1 MTSKLT
7 RQTTDAGKLEK
18 FPVFPPRDDMQN
30 SLHLD
35 RPAHQAALYR
45 HFGGSDTVIVLSE
58 IPVRWSPPQQEGHR
72 IPDLLIA
79 FNVDFPLGVDQRGYS
94 IRDQGK
100 PPDFVLEIAS
110 PTTGREDYTG
120 KRSDYAAFGIPEY
133 WRFDPSGGRYHG
145 DPMGGDRLVGDAYQ
159 PVELLELGPDHLHGH
174 SEVLNLDLCWENG
187 RLRWWDPATQR
198 YLLTFDEI
206 DDARANAEARA
217 DSALTRANSAEAR
230 ADSAEARADRERDAR
245 TEAEARIRELEA
257 ELERRGG
264 V

>member
-7 RQTTDAGKLEK
+7 PQTTDAGKLEK

-35 RPAHQAALYR
+35 QPAHQAALYR
-45 HFGGSDTVIVLSE
+45 HFGGSDAVIVLSE

-79 FNVDFPLGVDQRGYS
+79 FNVDFPLGIDQRGYS

-120 KRSDYAAFGIPEY
+120 KRSDYANFGIPEY

-145 DPMGGDRLVGDAYQ
+145 DPMGGDRLVEGTYQ
-159 PVELLELGPDHLHGH
+159 PIELLELGPDHLHGH
-174 SEVLNLDLCWENG
+174 SDVLNLDLCWENG
-187 RLRWWDPATQR
+187 RLRWWDPATR
-198 YLLTFDEI
+198 SYLLTFDET
-206 DDARANAEARA
+206 DDARIEAEARA
-217 DSALTRANSAEAR
+217 VREREARTEVEAR
-230 ADSAEARADRERDAR
+230 AGRERQAR
-245 TEAEARIRELEA
+245 TEAEARIRQLEA
-257 ELERRGG
+257 ELERRTGD
-264 V
+264 

>member
-7 RQTTDAGKLEK
+7 QHAKDTGKLEK

-35 RPAHQAALYR
+35 RPAHQAALQR
-45 HFGGSDTVIVLSE
+45 HFGGDDTTIILSE
-58 IPVRWSPPQQEGHR
+58 IPVRHSPGQREGHR

-79 FNVDFPLGVDQRGYS
+79 FDVDFPLGVEQRGYS

-110 PTTGREDYTG
+110 PTTGIEDYTS
-120 KRSDYAAFGIPEY
+120 KRSDYANFGIPEY

-145 DPMGGDRLVGDAYQ
+145 APLGGDRLAEGTYQ
-159 PVELLELGPDHLHGH
+159 PIGILETGPDHFYGH
-174 SEVLNLDLCWENG
+174 SDVLNLDLCWENG
-187 RLRWWDPATQR
+187 RLRWWDPAARR
-198 YLLTFDEI
+198 YLLTFDEM
-206 DDARANAEARA
+206 DEARIAEAEARTAEAEARA
-217 DSALTRANSAEAR
+217 RAESR
-230 ADSAEARADRERDAR
+230 ADSAEARV
-245 TEAEARIRELEA
+245 RELEA

-264 V
+264 T

>member
-35 RPAHQAALYR
+35 RPAHQSALYR

-79 FNVDFPLGVDQRGYS
+79 FGVDFPLGIDQRGYS

-120 KRSDYAAFGIPEY
+120 KRSDYANFRHSRILAIRPVGRPLSRRPDGRRPAG
-133 WRFDPSGGRYHG
+133 WRRLPTRRTAGDRPGPPPRAQRRAQPGPVLGERSAEVVGPGGR
-145 DPMGGDRLVGDAYQ
+145 R
-159 PVELLELGPDHLHGH
+159 
-174 SEVLNLDLCWENG
+174 
-187 RLRWWDPATQR
+187 R
-198 YLLTFDEI
+198 YLLTFDET
-206 DDARANAEARA
+206 DEARIAEAEARA
-217 DSALTRANSAEAR
+217 TAEAR
-230 ADSAEARADRERDAR
+230 ADSAEARADREREAR

-257 ELERRGG
+257 ELERRTGA
-264 V
+264 